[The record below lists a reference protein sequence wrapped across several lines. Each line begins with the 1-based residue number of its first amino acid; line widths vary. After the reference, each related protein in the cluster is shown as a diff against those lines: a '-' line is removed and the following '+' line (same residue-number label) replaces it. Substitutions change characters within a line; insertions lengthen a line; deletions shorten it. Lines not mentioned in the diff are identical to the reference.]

1 MADKVITAVNPHVI
15 NKIEGE
21 KSPLWKIA
29 ASSFENVEL
38 TPEEFADHINQGHAF
53 CAQHDGWRDEKHFL
67 GTNLLAVD
75 IDNGWRL
82 EEILSDPFV
91 MENACVVYPTPS
103 HTEADHRARIVF
115 QLAHTITDKFEMRAA
130 YTGVVRMFGGDAA
143 CTDACR
149 MFFGSK
155 GSNPVVIGKVMPNDR
170 LAALIE
176 FGKAQRVSES
186 SGDKRSSGA
195 KATAQ
200 RSTIALAVDQMVTT
214 ANGSDVPLKDA
225 YAKLSVRCPN
235 PNHRDRRPSAVVI
248 TNRNG
253 INGVY
258 CHACKDSFWPA
269 PTQWKKHEKFDFY
282 LAEKIIRDLRVS
294 EDPFFLNDEER
305 RIEDGE
311 PADPSVDVRRH
322 FVFSKQYVSD
332 ANMQFERGVTF
343 LRSPKGTGKSK
354 WLEDVVKQCRVEG
367 KTVLLIGHR
376 QTLLRSLADRLGL
389 TCYYYFDGERQRNN
403 RPTSYYAICL
413 DSMGRL
419 LKPAEHRY
427 EVVIIDEAEQ
437 VISHL
442 TGETLARKRRKCFE
456 SFLFYLG
463 KADSV
468 IVSDADLGPI
478 TVNTIC
484 DTVRNDPDYRFYV
497 NTYKDSV
504 CPVYV
509 YDDDKHLSQEMV
521 DAVERGGRYYVATNS
536 RGRADQLARM
546 LRDKFGDTKK
556 VMLVTSKTVKT
567 QEVAA
572 FVREIDTAILEYDV
586 TIASPTMGTG
596 IDITFKD
603 GDSHIDTVFGFF
615 GARINTH
622 FDMDQQLSRVR
633 KPKEIRVWVT
643 PERFAFE
650 TDPGVIREEVR
661 DSEELDELFTGYKAD
676 GTFEVDERYL
686 EMYANVK
693 SVARASKNRLKAN
706 FIELRQRNG
715 WEIIPVATDID
726 LRKSGSVILDKARDA
741 VKADYIDS
749 LCDVTPMS
757 ADTFERFRERKDEG
771 VQLSPDEE
779 LAMQR
784 KALEMFYREE
794 ITPDLAILDD
804 GGRYRKKVRL
814 MEVYLSPRDHLR
826 ERTEWDHKRDYF
838 ASDTERSSAKQY
850 VLLKLFNA
858 AGIVDDHGAFR
869 FDVAVSQKS
878 LGAFAQQCKELSGK
892 LEALFDI
899 SVRGDVANKAKSQLD
914 DLVDLVGL
922 SFGKAERRN
931 KKGEDTGY
939 FYRLEETSWTRIK
952 TIIDRRMRTEV
963 GVVPDIEILTPS
975 EKARRTKAKGLHPK
989 VMESLWK

>member
-1 MADKVITAVNPHVI
+1 MADKVKTAVNQYII
-15 NKIEGE
+15 NKIEDE

-29 ASSFENVEL
+29 ASRFENVEL

-53 CAQHDGWRDEKHFL
+53 CAQHDGWRDEKHFH

-82 EEILSDPFV
+82 DEILSDPFV
-91 MENACVVYPTPS
+91 MENACVVYPTPN
-103 HTEADHRARIVF
+103 HTEAHHRSRIVF
-115 QLAHTITDKFEMRAA
+115 QLARTITDKFEMRAA

-149 MFFGSK
+149 MFFGSM
-155 GSNPVVIGKVMPNDR
+155 GSNPVVIGKVMPDDR

-176 FGKAQRVSES
+176 FGKVQRVSES
-186 SGDKRSSGA
+186 SGDKRRSGA
-195 KATAQ
+195 KATAR
-200 RSTIALAVDQMVTT
+200 RSTIALAVDQIVTT
-214 ANGSDVPLKDA
+214 AKGHDIPLKDA

-235 PNHRDRRPSAVVI
+235 PMHQDRRPSAVVV

-258 CHACKDSFWPA
+258 CHACKESFWPES
-269 PTQWKKHEKFDFY
+269 TRWKKYKKFDFY
-282 LAEKIIRDLRVS
+282 LAEKIIRDLQIS
-294 EDPFFLNDEER
+294 EDPYFLNDDER
-305 RIEDGE
+305 RFEDGE
-311 PADPSVDVRRH
+311 AEAPWVDSLRH
-322 FVFSKQYVSD
+322 FVFSSRYVSD
-332 ANMQFERGVTF
+332 ANLQFQEGITF
-343 LRSPKGTGKSK
+343 LRSPKGSGKSK
-354 WLEDVVKQCRVEG
+354 WLEDVVIQCRDEG

-403 RPTSYYAICL
+403 RPNGYYAICL

-419 LKPAEHRY
+419 LKPTEHRY
-427 EVVIIDEAEQ
+427 DVVVIDEAEQ

-484 DTVRNDPDYRFYV
+484 DTVRNDLDYRFYV

-509 YDDDKHLSQEMV
+509 CDDDNQLSQELL
-521 DAVERGGRYYVATNS
+521 DAVEHGGRHYVATNS
-536 RGRADQLARM
+536 RGRADNLARM
-546 LRDKFGDTKK
+546 LRNKFGDTKR
-556 VMLVTSKTVKT
+556 VMLVTSKTVRK

-603 GDSHIDTVFGFF
+603 GDSHVDTVFGFF
-615 GARINTH
+615 GACINTH

-643 PERFAFE
+643 PERFSFE
-650 TDPGVIREEVR
+650 TDPAAIREEVR
-661 DSEELDELFTGYKAD
+661 DSEELDELFTGYNKET
-676 GTFEVDERYL
+676 GEGSVDDRYL
-686 EMYANVK
+686 GMYANVK
-693 SVARASKNRLKAN
+693 SVARASKNRLKPN

-715 WEIIPVATDID
+715 WEIIPVATDPD
-726 LRKSGSVILDKARDA
+726 LRKAGAANLDKARDA
-741 VKADYIDS
+741 VKAEEIDALS
-749 LCDVTPMS
+749 NATPMS
-757 ADTFERFRERKDEG
+757 EDTFEFFRGRKDEG
-771 VQLSPDEE
+771 VQLSQDED

-784 KALEMFYREE
+784 KSIEKFYRED
-794 ITPDLAILDD
+794 ITPDLAMLDD

-814 MEVYLSPRDHLR
+814 METYLSPRDHLR
-826 ERTEWDHKRDYF
+826 ERAEWDRKWDHF
-838 ASDTERSSAKQY
+838 ASDAERSSAKQY
-850 VLLKLFNA
+850 VLLKLFSA
-858 AGIVDDHGAFR
+858 AGIVDDNGAFR

-892 LEALFDI
+892 LETLFDI
-899 SVRGDVANKAKSQLD
+899 SVRRDVANKAKNQLD

-922 SFGKAERRN
+922 SFGKAERRKIDEKN
-931 KKGEDTGY
+931 VY
-939 FYRLEETSWTRIK
+939 FYRLEEAGWNQIK
-952 TIIDRRMRTEV
+952 NIIDRRLTTDMSS
-963 GVVPDIEILTPS
+963 VPFVHISVTT
-975 EKARRTKAKGLHPK
+975 A
-989 VMESLWK
+989 